1 MVLGSRRTSPK
12 APGCLLGSQGP
23 PPITS
28 LPGVYVSEAE
38 SWLNRL
44 WPDPD
49 YDVSPRVQLRRLRG
63 GSLAKATPVMRP
75 RLDSGLPDPKAGLS
89 PLLLDLMGWPVST
102 TPTAMSSGQDV
113 TAPHSSTYPCTVH
126 PPPTQPPVT
135 LSVHMPTPLK
145 PTQDSLCF
153 SSQPIHTRWVC
164 QPAAE
169 PHPLGGRCA
178 WWAEEDP
185 GVLGPGAGRG
195 GPSPPLA
202 SPPTHTHGRRPRW
215 CMPPQLSGAALG
227 STAPAAG

>member
-1 MVLGSRRTSPK
+1 
-12 APGCLLGSQGP
+12 
-23 PPITS
+23 
-28 LPGVYVSEAE
+28 
-38 SWLNRL
+38 
-44 WPDPD
+44 
-49 YDVSPRVQLRRLRG
+49 
-63 GSLAKATPVMRP
+63 
-75 RLDSGLPDPKAGLS
+75 
-89 PLLLDLMGWPVST
+89 
-102 TPTAMSSGQDV
+102 MSSGQDV
-113 TAPHSSTYPCTVH
+113 TAPHSSTYPSTVH

-178 WWAEEDP
+178 WWAGEDP

-202 SPPTHTHGRRPRW
+202 SPPHTHMAGGPDGACPPSSQEPLLAAQPQQLGEECAPSVRQPRGKQGTSGSRLRPAESREGFH
-215 CMPPQLSGAALG
+215 S
-227 STAPAAG
+227 SR